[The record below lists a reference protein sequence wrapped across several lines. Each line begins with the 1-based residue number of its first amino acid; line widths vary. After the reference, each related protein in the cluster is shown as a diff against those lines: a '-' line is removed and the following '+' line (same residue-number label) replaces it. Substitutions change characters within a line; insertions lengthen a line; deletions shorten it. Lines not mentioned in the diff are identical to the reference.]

1 MLRCMRTAI
10 THDDDVAALLKRL
23 GQKRRMKFKE
33 LVNLALREGLKH
45 LSAPKKKRTSFR
57 TCSVDLGA
65 CRVGNIDNVAEIL
78 AVADGESF
86 K

>member
-1 MLRCMRTAI
+1 MRTTI
-10 THDDDVAALLKRL
+10 TLDDDVAALLKRL

-45 LSAPKKKRTSFR
+45 LSASKKKRTSFR

-65 CRVGNIDNVAEIL
+65 CRVGNIDNVAEVL

>member
-1 MLRCMRTAI
+1 MRTTI
-10 THDDDVAALLKRL
+10 TLDDDVAALLKRI
-23 GQKRRMKFKE
+23 GQGRRIKFKE

-57 TCSVDLGA
+57 TASVNLGS
-65 CRVGNIDNVAEIL
+65 CRAGHIDNVAEVL
-78 AVADGESF
+78 AVAEGESF

>member
-1 MLRCMRTAI
+1 MRTTI
-10 THDDDVAALLKRL
+10 TLDDDVAALLKRL

-45 LSAPKKKRTSFR
+45 LSAPKKKQTCFR
-57 TCSVDLGA
+57 RRSVNLGS
-65 CRVGNIDNVAEIL
+65 CRVGNVDNVAEVL
-78 AVADGESF
+78 AVAESESF

>member
-1 MLRCMRTAI
+1 MLRCMRTTI

-33 LVNLALREGLKH
+33 LVNLALREGLKD